1 MGEPA
6 RKADTLLVQLSVADL
21 EAIVQRSVR
30 AEFAAAQPK
39 AKEVIGFKEACE
51 LLDAS
56 APTVRRWVHKEGL
69 PHVRLGGR
77 VGGKILKFRRSEVL
91 AWLDAKRTS
100 E

>member
-6 RKADTLLVQLSVADL
+6 RKEDMLVTLRVSDL

-30 AEFAAAQPK
+30 AALAANEPK
-39 AKEVIGFKEACE
+39 AKEVLGFGELCE

-56 APTVRRWVHKEGL
+56 APTVRRWVKEEGL

-77 VGGKILKFRRSEVL
+77 VGGKILKFRRSEVM
-91 AWLDAKRTS
+91 AWLDAKRAK
-100 E
+100 